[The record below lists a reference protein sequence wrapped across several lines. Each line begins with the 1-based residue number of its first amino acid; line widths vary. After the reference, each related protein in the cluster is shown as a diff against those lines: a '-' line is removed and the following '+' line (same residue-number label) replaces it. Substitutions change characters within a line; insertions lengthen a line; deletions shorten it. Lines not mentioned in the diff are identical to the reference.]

1 MLQKICSSINPVLR
15 YLLTLILV
23 LCCRIWLYAQETSSN
38 FKVLDGSIGLSQNSV
53 YSLFQDSKGFIWIG
67 TAEGLNRYDGSEMKA
82 FKSASDTATPFY
94 IRDNI
99 FEEDN
104 RYLWFSS
111 ETGIWRYDRHNNQF
125 QLKIAAKD
133 YVFIPLSL
141 ESDGRL
147 FYFDYRKGVV
157 RFEIKTGK
165 SQTYHFPFSPIQAKI
180 HYPGAV
186 KQGSFC
192 WIRLYEDDGLWRLD
206 TRNNS
211 YHHFFPGQKMQSIA
225 SDGNHVWTVSQGKLL
240 QISDSGTII
249 KTFPFNDLKPAEKIC
264 IVNDKQGSYWVS
276 TTSDGL
282 LKYDSAGTL
291 LQQFRSN
298 PNLPNA
304 LPSNYITT
312 LLLDRQRNLWIGT
325 DGGGLARLDLKPPTF
340 SKFPDNPSQYSLLSD
355 FFITALYE
363 DILGN
368 FWFSTLN
375 GGLYRFNPTSGIVQA
390 YPCPAQLQRINKIY
404 PIGDHGLL
412 LAGQTEYCY
421 FKDGKFFTIPFNN
434 VPKTRFFT
442 SNIVSINA
450 SQFVAATSYGLLLIE
465 QENKQW
471 QGRIVPLSG
480 YEKDPTTDIIA
491 AAGVDNFWVSLAG
504 KGIVLVHFDGKQFK
518 IITHL
523 FRDQRITS
531 LLQDNKNKNI
541 LWAGTFTGLLQL
553 NITQNTLRKIGV
565 ANGLLNEHI
574 YGVAQDEQENIWV
587 STNAGL
593 SRISSQGKIENFS
606 QESGLQGNEF
616 NSGVVFK
623 NEHSGRISFGGV
635 KGFNYFSVN
644 SVAADS
650 FRARLA
656 IVKLLV
662 NESEVPDSIWNQG
675 TLRLHHSEN
684 ALSFQI
690 AVLDFTRPEANK
702 IRYWLEGWDK
712 KPIQGKPGIIRYANL
727 PPGNYTFHVSAAGS
741 NKLYSQETKVNIRI
755 VPPFWKRGWF
765 YVLAISFLIFIVAFS
780 VYLFGQRKLKKAQ
793 ELLAKQRLLEN
804 ERQRIS
810 QDLHDELG
818 GALTQITLLSSLIPM
833 KKKDDE
839 ELNKEVNK
847 ISTIARGVTKSMG
860 DIIWSLHPQ
869 DDSLAAT
876 LSYIREQSVQFLST
890 ATLHYTIDFPADI
903 PNIRLSGE
911 QRRNLLLVTKEGLNN
926 VVKHAAAT
934 EITLKCSL
942 QNQRLNFTISDNGKG
957 MSKANQRLFG
967 NGLKNIKTR
976 MQQIDG
982 GVEWILPE
990 RGTIL
995 NYWLP
1000 LPHSEKK

>member
-1 MLQKICSSINPVLR
+1 MEYYKKISSSIKPVFR
-15 YLLTLILV
+15 YPLTLILV
-23 LCCRIWLYAQETSSN
+23 LCCSCWLYAQETSSN

-67 TAEGLNRYDGSEMKA
+67 TAEGLNRYDGSEMKV
-82 FKSASDTATPFY
+82 FKSASETAIPFY

-133 YVFIPLSL
+133 YVLIPLSL
-141 ESDGRL
+141 QPDGRL
-147 FYFDYRKGVV
+147 YYFDYRKGIVC
-157 RFEIKTGK
+157 FETKTGK
-165 SQTYHFPFSPIQAKI
+165 SQTYHFPFTPIQAKI
-180 HYPGAV
+180 HFPGAIH
-186 KQGSFC
+186 QGPFC

-211 YHHFFPGQKMQSIA
+211 YHHFFPGQKMQCVA
-225 SDGNHVWTVSQGKLL
+225 SDGSHVWTVSQGKLL
-240 QISDSGTII
+240 QINDSGNIL

-264 IVNDKQGSYWVS
+264 IIHDRQGHYWVS

-282 LKYDSAGTL
+282 LKYDSSGTL

-325 DGGGLARLDLKPPTF
+325 DGGGLARLDLKPPAF

-375 GGLYRFNPTSGIVQA
+375 GGLYRFNPTNGLVQA
-390 YPCPAQLQRINKIY
+390 FPCPPQLQRINKIY
-404 PIGDHGLL
+404 PISDHGLL
-412 LAGQTEYCY
+412 LAGQTEYSY
-421 FKDGKFFTIPFNN
+421 FKDGKFLTIPFDN

-442 SNIVSINA
+442 SNIVTINA
-450 SQFVAATSYGLLLIE
+450 SQSVAATSYGLLLIDH
-465 QENKQW
+465 ENKKW
-471 QGRIVPLSG
+471 KGRIISLSG
-480 YEKDPTTDIIA
+480 FEKVPTTDIIA
-491 AAGVDNFWVSLAG
+491 AAGMDNFWVSLAG
-504 KGIVLVHFDGKQFK
+504 KGIVLVHFDGSQFK

-531 LLQDNKNKNI
+531 LIQDNKNNNL
-541 LWAGTFTGLLQL
+541 LWAGSFTGLLQL

-574 YGVAQDEQENIWV
+574 YGIAQDEQENIWV

-593 SRISSQGKIENFS
+593 SRISSQGKIENFG

-616 NSGVVFK
+616 NSGVVFR

-635 KGFNYFSVN
+635 KGFNYFTVN

-662 NESEVPDSIWNQG
+662 NEREVPDSTWNLG
-675 TLRLHHSEN
+675 SLSLHHFEN

-712 KPIQGKPGIIRYANL
+712 KPIQGKPGMIRYANL

-741 NKLYSQETKVNIRI
+741 NKLYSQETIVNIRI
-755 VPPFWKRGWF
+755 VPPFWKQGWF
-765 YVLAISFLIFIVAFS
+765 YVLAISFSIFIVAFS
-780 VYLFGQRKLKKAQ
+780 VYSIGQRKLKKAQ
-793 ELLAKQRLLEN
+793 ELLAKQQLLEN

-818 GALTQITLLSSLIPM
+818 GALTQITLLSSLIPIQ
-833 KKKDDE
+833 KKADE
-839 ELNKEVNK
+839 ELKKEVNK
-847 ISTIARGVTKSMG
+847 IASIARTVTKSMG
-860 DIIWSLHPQ
+860 DIVWSLHPQ

-890 ATLHYTIDFPADI
+890 TTLQYRIDFPQDV
-903 PNIRLSGE
+903 PNLKLSGE

-926 VVKHAAAT
+926 VVKHAAASSIMLNCSIQNNRLT
-934 EITLKCSL
+934 FEIT
-942 QNQRLNFTISDNGKG
+942 DDGKG
-957 MSKANQRLFG
+957 IALEDQKRHG

-976 MQQIDG
+976 MQQING
-982 GVEWILPE
+982 GVAWLKPTK
-990 RGTIL
+990 GTIL
-995 NYWLP
+995 RYWLP
-1000 LPHSEKK
+1000 LS